1 MDEFQIKLLLSFLVG
16 GGYIAFTIWVSQKF
30 GSKLGGIA
38 IGLPSTT
45 LVSLLFIA
53 WTQNSK
59 AAVSAASIVP
69 VGIAVS
75 CIFVATFV
83 NFYKRGR
90 AQAFAIALMVWL
102 ALNIPMALLNIR
114 NIAASIAISAVLF
127 AISLKL
133 VSKFRHSKLKNSD
146 FSPKRFIISAAFA
159 GTIVATAVFVGKT
172 LGPLWGGIATSFP
185 AGVTS
190 STLLLTSSHGIEF
203 SASVAKAIP
212 YGAMTTAV
220 FAIAFYFLVPEYGIA
235 LGTIT
240 AYLASLASAFIIYK
254 ATD

>member
-1 MDEFQIKLLLSFLVG
+1 MDEFQVKLLLAFLVG
-16 GGYIAFTIWVSQKF
+16 GSYIAFTIWVSQKF

-53 WTQNSK
+53 WTQDSQ

-90 AQAFAIALMVWL
+90 AQAFVIAFAVWL

-114 NIAASIAISAVLF
+114 NMAVSIAISAALF
-127 AISLKL
+127 AVSLKL
-133 VSKFRHSKLKNSD
+133 VSKFRHSRLESSD
-146 FSPKRFIISAAFA
+146 FSKKRFIVSAAFA
-159 GTIVATAVFVGKT
+159 GTVVATAVFAGKA
-172 LGPLWGGIATSFP
+172 LSPLWGGIATSFP
-185 AGVTS
+185 AGFTS
-190 STLLLTSSHGIEF
+190 SILLLTGSHGIEF

-220 FAIAFYFLVPEYGIA
+220 FAVVFYFLVPSFGLA
-235 LGTIT
+235 VGTVT
-240 AYLASLASAFIIYK
+240 AYLASLAAAFVIYK
-254 ATD
+254 TTA